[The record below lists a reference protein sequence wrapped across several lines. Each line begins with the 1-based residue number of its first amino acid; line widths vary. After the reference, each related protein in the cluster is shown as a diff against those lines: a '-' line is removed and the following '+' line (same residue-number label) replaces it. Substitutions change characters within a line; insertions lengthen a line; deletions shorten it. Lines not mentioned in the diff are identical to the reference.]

1 MQVKRYPAVMS
12 WVQDVQTV
20 QAVQDVGDLWNDLNY
35 WNGWNCIL
43 PKVPLDNQPK
53 NRVEGQKESLEVFI
67 MNVLITGGMGV
78 NGAVTARLLVKE
90 GLRPVLLD
98 NRRDLSL
105 MQDIKD
111 KVDSVEAD
119 VCDQQAL
126 EKLVDDYKIT
136 HIAHLAAL
144 MPEPAEANPRLG
156 IKVGVDGT
164 VNILEVA
171 RAKGIKRVVF
181 TSSKAVYGEIS
192 GEEGPPTFKP
202 VREDHPKHPVDLYGS
217 IKVCCEEVGRYYRE
231 AYGIEFIALRFVSI
245 YGPGKEARHGPLSFY
260 GQLIEKAREGGK
272 WVIPQ
277 GGDQQN
283 DAVYVGDVAR
293 SVYLALKAE
302 KPGEWVFNIGTGKAW
317 TPRDFLNAAAKMFPD
332 HQIDLGPGPSKLGRS
347 KQSYCVFDISAAKKH
362 LGYEPAYD
370 VEAGVRDYVATL
382 ELIGR

>member
-1 MQVKRYPAVMS
+1 LEQLELLERLELHFAGAAPRQS
-12 WVQDVQTV
+12 
-20 QAVQDVGDLWNDLNY
+20 
-35 WNGWNCIL
+35 
-43 PKVPLDNQPK
+43 
-53 NRVEGQKESLEVFI
+53 GQETGRRTERIFEDFY

-105 MQDIKD
+105 IQDIKD
-111 KVDSVEAD
+111 QVDCVEAD
-119 VCDQQAL
+119 ICDPQAL
-126 EKLVDDYKIT
+126 EKAIDAYKIT

-164 VNILEVA
+164 VNVLEVA
-171 RAKGIKRVVF
+171 RAKRIKRVVF
-181 TSSKAVYGEIS
+181 TSSKAVYGEIF
-192 GEEGPPTFKP
+192 GDYAPPACKP
-202 VREDHPKHPVDLYGS
+202 VREDHPKHPADLYGS

-231 AYGIEFIALRFVSI
+231 NYGIEFIALRFVSI

-272 WVIPQ
+272 WVVAQ

-293 SVYLALKAE
+293 SIYLALKVD
-302 KPGEWVFNIGTGKAW
+302 KPDEWVFNIGTGRAW
-317 TPRDFLNAAAKMFPD
+317 TPRDFLNAAAQMFPD

-370 VEAGVRDYVATL
+370 VEEGVRDYVATL
-382 ELIGR
+382 ELVGR

>member
-1 MQVKRYPAVMS
+1 M
-12 WVQDVQTV
+12 
-20 QAVQDVGDLWNDLNY
+20 
-35 WNGWNCIL
+35 
-43 PKVPLDNQPK
+43 
-53 NRVEGQKESLEVFI
+53 

-78 NGAVTARLLVKE
+78 NGAVSARLLVKE

-98 NRRDLSL
+98 NRKDLSL
-105 MQDIKD
+105 TRDIKD
-111 KVDSVEAD
+111 QVDCVEAD
-119 VCDQQAL
+119 VCDQEAL

-181 TSSKAVYGEIS
+181 TSSKAVYGEI
-192 GEEGPPTFKP
+192 GGDYGPPNFKP
-202 VREDHPKHPVDLYGS
+202 LREDHPKHPVDLYGS

-231 AYGIEFIALRFVSI
+231 TYGIEFIALRFVSI

-272 WVIPQ
+272 WVVPQ
-277 GGDQQN
+277 GGDQLN
-283 DAVYVGDVAR
+283 DAIYVGDVAR

-302 KPGEWVFNIGTGKAW
+302 KPGEWIFNIGTGKAW
-317 TPRDFLNAAAKMFPD
+317 TPRDFLNAAAKMFPG
-332 HQIDLGPGPSKLGRS
+332 HQIELGPGPSRLGRS

-370 VEAGVRDYVATL
+370 VEKGVGDYVKTL